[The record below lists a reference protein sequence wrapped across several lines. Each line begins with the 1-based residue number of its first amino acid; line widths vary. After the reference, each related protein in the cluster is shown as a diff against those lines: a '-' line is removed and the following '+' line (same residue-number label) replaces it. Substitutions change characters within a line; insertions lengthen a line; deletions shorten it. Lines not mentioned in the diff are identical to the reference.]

1 MTSTSAP
8 TRFVPQWRREEAD
21 PPTFLLRAGSVI
33 ERESLEAEL
42 AGEHRAGRV
51 WPYELANV
59 LCDAFR
65 AIGGEDVGLLL
76 SLVER
81 EQAHALKNGDPL
93 DDGEQATL
101 DGARQ
106 IAIEYW
112 PDYAALV
119 AQMQRRELLLPILA
133 FRRFCTGWENVK
145 APYKRGLGG
154 FVDDAALKG
163 VDPLQLRAAGIEA
176 YNLLYLD
183 PSAEKNSAAP
193 SPSSDTPPISGSG
206 APLAPD
212 GTLAPTDGV
221 KTPPSSFPA
230 TSASP
235 SSSG

>member
-1 MTSTSAP
+1 MAELMTTTTAAQ
-8 TRFVPQWRREEAD
+8 RFVPQWRRDD
-21 PPTFLLRAGSVI
+21 PDAPAFLLRAGSVI

-65 AIGGEDVGLLL
+65 AIGGEDVGLLVG
-76 SLVER
+76 LVER
-81 EQAHALKNGDPL
+81 EQSAALMGGEKL
-93 DDGEQATL
+93 DDTDQATL

-106 IAIEYW
+106 VAIEYW

-133 FRRFCTGWENVK
+133 FRRFCVGWENVK
-145 APYKRGLGG
+145 GTFKRGLGG
-154 FVDDAALKG
+154 VVDDSALKS
-163 VDPLQLRAAGIEA
+163 VDPLHMRAAGIEA

-193 SPSSDTPPISGSG
+193 LPSSDSPPISGSG
-206 APLAPD
+206 EPLATG
-212 GTLAPTDGV
+212 GTSAPTDGAQ
-221 KTPPSSFPA
+221 TQP
-230 TSASP
+230 
-235 SSSG
+235 